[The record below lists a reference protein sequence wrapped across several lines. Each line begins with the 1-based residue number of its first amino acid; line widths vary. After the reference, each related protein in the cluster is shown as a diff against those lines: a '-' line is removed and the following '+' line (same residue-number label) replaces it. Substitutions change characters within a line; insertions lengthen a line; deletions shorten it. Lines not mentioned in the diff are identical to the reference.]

1 MGKPDPFCLV
11 PGGGDWLSESVRGTL
26 WADAFGSY
34 EPVRESEPAK
44 PSETV
49 FQDKEFLRKFNDR
62 IGFASDWNKTAEA
75 IQEVLVNDHSSLLWF
90 NRISN
95 DFVQTA
101 HFLGQCAKESKG
113 FTSLVESYFYTDLA
127 GIKKFAEIKAL
138 PDDEAAGYRVR
149 TRKDYETEWDASVA
163 EQKKLLTDKKL
174 TDAEFAKLTGAAARQ
189 AFLAQVPT
197 KQREAGRKLFNKV
210 YSDRGQGT
218 LGNKGGDDGWNFR
231 GRGLIQLTGR
241 YNYEE
246 CGKAL
251 KQPLGT
257 KPELLEQPRLA
268 VDAAAWFW
276 CWAAKKIDVIIGEA
290 RSADGTY
297 LDSALEEAM
306 SRRVTRV
313 VNAGEPEEGIKAR
326 FRFTQVAFEM
336 LAGLSPAD
344 TK

>member
-1 MGKPDPFCLV
+1 MAKPDPFCLTF
-11 PGGGDWLSESVRGTL
+11 GGDWLSEGARGTL
-26 WADAFGSY
+26 WADRFGSA
-34 EPVRESEPAK
+34 EPAK
-44 PSETV
+44 EAPPPPPQTV
-49 FQDKEFLRKFNDR
+49 FHDKEFLRKFSER
-62 IGFASDWNKTAEA
+62 IGFASNWNKTSEA
-75 IQEVLVNDHSSLLWF
+75 IQDVLVNDHSSLLWF

-95 DFVQTA
+95 DFVQSA

-113 FTSLVESYFYTDLA
+113 FSSLVESWFYSDLA
-127 GIKKFAEIKAL
+127 RIKEMFAEIRAL
-138 PDDEAAGYRVR
+138 PDDQAQAFRVKTREEYAA
-149 TRKDYETEWDASVA
+149 EWDAFVV
-163 EQKKLLTDKKL
+163 EQKKLLADKKL
-174 TDAEFAKLTGAAARQ
+174 SEPDFAKATAASARQ
-189 AFLAQVPT
+189 AFMAQVFT
-197 KQREAGRKLFNKV
+197 KQRETGKKLFNKV

-251 KQPLGT
+251 KQPLAA

-276 CWAAKKIDVIIGEA
+276 CWSAKKIDVIIGES
-290 RSADGTY
+290 RGPDGAY
-297 LDSALEEAM
+297 LDSALEEAT
-306 SRRVTRV
+306 SRRVTKV
-313 VNAGEPEEGIKAR
+313 VNSGEKEEGIKDR

-336 LAGLSPAD
+336 LAGLSPGD